1 MVFDGDQPRSVKP
14 ERRSIAPSQG
24 GVMAFD
30 GDQPLTVPTDRPA
43 QSVPDRL
50 SGLASEETPATV
62 AVPRG
67 RPNPGPG
74 VSGPILF
81 VEGVRGGLRPR
92 ATGRWDSQARPMN
105 AWLLRDRDLVLA
117 AVQAAG
123 LPVTDLDQLPPEEQ
137 HLGNWFELERRTEL
151 VAVLPEEAR

>member
-1 MVFDGDQPRSVKP
+1 
-14 ERRSIAPSQG
+14 
-24 GVMAFD
+24 
-30 GDQPLTVPTDRPA
+30 
-43 QSVPDRL
+43 
-50 SGLASEETPATV
+50 
-62 AVPRG
+62 
-67 RPNPGPG
+67 
-74 VSGPILF
+74 
-81 VEGVRGGLRPR
+81 
-92 ATGRWDSQARPMN
+92 MN